1 MTLLT
6 EPNVADAGLSQ
17 LEPAVDPIEVR
28 RAPGPEAYLLGAAR
42 RWARALET
50 TQRHKPT
57 DGETAELA
65 LYDELADAD
74 ALRTAEL
81 ALYRA
86 VLASGLAPE

>member
-1 MTLLT
+1 MLT
-6 EPNVADAGLSQ
+6 ESSADAPLP
-17 LEPAVDPIEVR
+17 EPERVTDPIEVR
-28 RAPGPEAYLLGAAR
+28 RAGAPEASLLGAAR
-42 RWARALET
+42 QWAQALET
-50 TQRHKPT
+50 NQRRKQS

-86 VLASGLAPE
+86 VLASGLMAE

>member
-6 EPNVADAGLSQ
+6 EPSVADAGLSQ
-17 LEPAVDPIEVR
+17 LESAVDPVKVR
-28 RAPGPEAYLLGAAR
+28 RALGPEAYLLGAAR

-86 VLASGLAPE
+86 VLASGPTPE